1 MEEIKKKIKNKGG
14 RIQANVRRKSVLEQ
28 LEKHYNAFKNKG
40 EDKPSWTTHGGT
52 KVHKGTDFKSECI
65 RIEKEIAQLKK
76 KIF

>member
-28 LEKHYNAFKNKG
+28 LEKRYNAFKSKG

-65 RIEKEIAQLKK
+65 RLEKEIAQLKK